1 MSANLAWVLA
11 LVLGPAM
18 ASAQCYEDTHCFY
31 TCGYGYYQHAGLAH
45 SALLEPS
52 WATEAARFPVVF
64 PFRARRTRGL
74 ACGGTYRTCSGGY
87 GQRAHVPRWGSC
99 GKASRA
105 PSGSAPITVE
115 TASGHIYF

>member
-45 SALLEPS
+45 SAPLL
-52 WATEAARFPVVF
+52 
-64 PFRARRTRGL
+64 
-74 ACGGTYRTCSGGY
+74 GTF
-87 GQRAHVPRWGSC
+87 WG
-99 GKASRA
+99 
-105 PSGSAPITVE
+105 
-115 TASGHIYF
+115 H

>member
-45 SALLEPS
+45 
-52 WATEAARFPVVF
+52 TV
-64 PFRARRTRGL
+64 PF
-74 ACGGTYRTCSGGY
+74 
-87 GQRAHVPRWGSC
+87 
-99 GKASRA
+99 
-105 PSGSAPITVE
+105 
-115 TASGHIYF
+115 ASGATALVCP